1 MGIDDEKES
10 IELASQKT
18 TYNTDHLPIS
28 DWFTKIKNSKVVLP
42 KFQRFEAWGPSEKRK
57 LLQSIIEGV
66 PIGSLLLLG
75 KGGEL
80 DFDWRSLTGAQGK
93 EKRIE
98 SYLLDGQ
105 QRLTTLWR
113 SFKDDYER
121 DVFFIKIRPDEK
133 TDPDDLPLVIRKRRW
148 TKNGKTYPLW
158 TFKPKHIHERG
169 LIPLSLVDPSEPTK
183 GKEWIKEI
191 AEDKDE
197 ETSLIID
204 EDLDGTINNIQKTI
218 GKFEVPFIKL
228 DSSTPPDMVITTF
241 RRINEEGTKLST
253 YDLMVAKMAKV
264 GEDLHDRAEKLKE
277 EVPAFVD
284 FMDVDD
290 LDILRGA
297 VLLQG
302 KKPTQN
308 RILSIDP
315 EYFIEKWDELVR
327 GCEKSLSFLR
337 EEGIFDKKR
346 LPSRPVLPL
355 LFALWGKHI
364 SYGGEKEGM
373 GRELMK
379 DYIWRTFFSDHLAEG
394 STNTLVTND
403 FIGLKK
409 YLKNEIELDE
419 IPYREGELPSQ
430 DRLLNAGW
438 PKNKDRLARAI
449 LALSLKEGGL
459 DIYSGEKVT
468 SNNIGSRHYHHLF
481 PKAYLKDQGYESDDI
496 DKSLNVALITPKT
509 NLQISGASPKDY
521 LLKITDS
528 VEIDEG
534 RLKDRLESHLIPY
547 EPFIQED
554 YERFLKERA
563 NLIQKK
569 LEKVI
574 LNE

>member
-1 MGIDDEKES
+1 MELDDEKTS
-10 IELASQKT
+10 IGPSSQKT

-75 KGGEL
+75 KGGKL

-121 DVFFIKIRPDEK
+121 DVFFIKIRPDDK
-133 TDPDDLPLVIRKRRW
+133 TDMEDLPLVIRKRRW

-158 TFKPKHIHERG
+158 TFKPKYIHERG
-169 LIPLSLVDPSEPTK
+169 LIPLTLVDPSEPLK
-183 GKEWIKEI
+183 GKEWVKKI

-197 ETSLIID
+197 ETRLIMD
-204 EDLDGTINNIQKTI
+204 EELDGTINSIQNTI
-218 GKFEVPFIKL
+218 GKFEIPFIKL

-264 GEDLHDRAEKLKE
+264 GEDLHNRAEKLKE

-290 LDILRGA
+290 LDILRAA
-297 VLLQG
+297 VLL
-302 KKPTQN
+302 KERKPTQN

-315 EYFIEKWDELVR
+315 KYFIDKWDELVE

-346 LPSRPVLPL
+346 LPSSPVLPL
-355 LFALWGKHI
+355 LFALWGQHI
-364 SYGGEKEGM
+364 THGGEKEGI
-373 GRELMK
+373 GRELLK
-379 DYIWRTFFSDHLAEG
+379 DYIWRTFFSNHLAEG

-403 FIGLKK
+403 FIQLKK
-409 YLKNEIELDE
+409 YLNNKIELDE
-419 IPYREGELPSQ
+419 ISYREGVLP
-430 DRLLNAGW
+430 DEERLLNAGW

-459 DIYSGEKVT
+459 DIYSGEQVT

-481 PKAYLKDQGYESDDI
+481 PKAYLKKLGYESDDI
-496 DKSLNVALITPKT
+496 NKSLNVALITPKT
-509 NLQISGASPKDY
+509 NLQISGANPKDY

-528 VEIDEG
+528 VEMDEE
-534 RLKDRLESHLIPY
+534 RLKNRLETHLIPFD
-547 EPFIQED
+547 PFIKED

-563 NLIQKK
+563 HLILDK
-569 LEKVI
+569 LNKVI
-574 LNE
+574 LEG